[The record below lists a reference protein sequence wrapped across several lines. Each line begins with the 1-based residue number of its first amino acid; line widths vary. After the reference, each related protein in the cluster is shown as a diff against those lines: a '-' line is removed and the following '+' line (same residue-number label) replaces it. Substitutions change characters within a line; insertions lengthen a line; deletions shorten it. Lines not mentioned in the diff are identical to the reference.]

1 MCVTGG
7 DTHRPGQP
15 SPETCTHRQAGRRQA
30 GRRRSSGPADRRK
43 ADLRTGKR
51 QAAGRQAAQSL
62 SGLRRQRDT
71 ADPVRRRADLLTAA
85 PGPPA
90 LPPPLIRECNQRQK
104 RDRQSRAES
113 EVERRVRGRDGV
125 CNQRHGLGLSPP
137 QHARPPF
144 ASSPPPSY
152 QSAVPQKQQWPQ
164 QGAIRTPVRK
174 KKAATGRYTPPQA
187 AIRMRLPTPAPHIPV
202 ADPPRCLG
210 PPRPAPVRRAVA

>member
-1 MCVTGG
+1 MGQLTGG
-7 DTHRPGQP
+7 RRTCAQERGRQPGGKLRKV
-15 SPETCTHRQAGRRQA
+15 SLAY
-30 GRRRSSGPADRRK
+30 ADRGIQ
-43 ADLRTGKR
+43 RT
-51 QAAGRQAAQSL
+51 
-62 SGLRRQRDT
+62 RR
-71 ADPVRRRADLLTAA
+71 VDLLTTA

-90 LPPPLIRECNQRQK
+90 LPPLLIRECNQRQK